1 MEVAEELGE
10 GDQWRQMSL
19 GISLSLALLEREWNY
34 TNIPEGILQLS
45 LSQRKPPDLPF
56 FQDPELHHCLWL
68 SHCPGWW
75 MGTKLLICA
84 RHRFQVLSIDSS
96 FGTEKTNSILQMR
109 KLRPKSFEDV
119 IYPLF
124 TNVEAEVLGD

>member
-1 MEVAEELGE
+1 
-10 GDQWRQMSL
+10 
-19 GISLSLALLEREWNY
+19 
-34 TNIPEGILQLS
+34 
-45 LSQRKPPDLPF
+45 
-56 FQDPELHHCLWL
+56 
-68 SHCPGWW
+68 